1 VKGAKLRLRPDFFV
15 EVQMRR
21 LLLAI
26 AFILGV
32 CNFGFSGTLTIVP
45 TTTLQAQTS
54 NNTSAANSFTAQTN
68 GNMTVAN
75 ISKMDLHSLL
85 YPGATT
91 KIYAHMM
98 LWFGGPS
105 PMNVG
110 YNSKDAAQVHRQIQ
124 DMISRGVDGVIMDWY
139 GPGNFEDD
147 VAKLVMAEVETHP
160 GFTFAIMVDKGAIYW
175 NSCSGCTPQ
184 QALISQ
190 IQYIQRTYFP
200 SPAYMK
206 INGKPVITNFDL
218 DLHFTIDWNAVNTA
232 VGGNIA
238 YIFQHAAGFTHLL
251 SGGSYSWIMPATTDY
266 GMSYMTKF
274 YDAALANPAEEA
286 IGAVYKGFNDTLAS
300 WTMNRIMSQ
309 QCGQTWLQ
317 TFDELNHFYNSG
329 TQLAALQLP
338 TWNDYEEAT
347 EIETGIDNCLS
358 VATNLSGTALQWGIS
373 GNENTIDHYV
383 VYISTDGQNL
393 MSLTTLPA
401 GSRTVDI
408 SSYSLAAGTYT
419 LYLQAVGKATLKNQM
434 SGAVQYTAQAA
445 PPPPPPPPPPGGSAQ
460 KIMLAAAPSS
470 LSIAQGQSGSTSI
483 SVTAQPVPFPSPVS
497 LSCFGLSA
505 GVTCSFAPASVVPGS
520 GAVASLLTVSI
531 PVTRVG
537 KSQDRSR
544 GQLLYAI
551 GFLGLGFPAVVILG
565 QNRRKKLVVP
575 VTAIAVTIGLLLL
588 SSCAGGGQRVTQT
601 AVSSTQQPVT
611 YTITVVG
618 NSGAVQGS
626 TSMTITVH

>member
-1 VKGAKLRLRPDFFV
+1 
-15 EVQMRR
+15 MRR
-21 LLLAI
+21 LLPAI

-32 CNFGFSGTLTIVP
+32 CNFGFAGTLTIVP

-54 NNTSAANSFTAQTN
+54 NNTSAADSFTAQTN
-68 GNMTVAN
+68 GNMSVAN

-124 DMISRGVDGVIMDWY
+124 DMISRGIEGVILDWY

-190 IQYIQRTYFP
+190 IQYIQHTYFP

-206 INGKPVITNFDL
+206 IKGNPVITNFDL
-218 DLHFTIDWNAVNTA
+218 DLHFAIDWNAVNTA

-238 YIFQHAAGFTHLL
+238 YIFQHAEGFTHVL
-251 SGGSYSWIMPATTDY
+251 SSGSYSWIMPATTDY
-266 GMSYMTKF
+266 GMGYMTKF
-274 YDAALANPAEEA
+274 YTAALAAPTEEA
-286 IGAVYKGFNDTLAS
+286 FGAVYKGFNDTLAS

-309 QCGQTWLQ
+309 RCGQTWLQ
-317 TFDELNHFYNSG
+317 SFDELNHFYNSG

-347 EIETGIDNCLS
+347 EIESGIDNCLS
-358 VATNLSGTALQWGIS
+358 VSANLAGGALQWAIS
-373 GNENTIDHYV
+373 GNENTVDHYV
-383 VYISTDGQNL
+383 VYISTDAKNL
-393 MSLTTLPA
+393 MPLTTLPT
-401 GSRTVDI
+401 GSRTLDVT
-408 SSYSLAAGTYT
+408 SYSLAAGTYT
-419 LYLQAVGKATLKNQM
+419 LYLQAVGKAGLKNQM
-434 SGAVQYTAQAA
+434 SGAVQYTVQ
-445 PPPPPPPPPPGGSAQ
+445 PPPPSPPGGGGGSAQ
-460 KIMLAAAPSS
+460 TIRLAAVPSS
-470 LSIAQGQSGSTSI
+470 LSIAQGQSGSASI
-483 SVTAQPVPFPSPVS
+483 SVSAQPVPFPSAVM
-497 LSCFGLSA
+497 LSCSGLTA

-520 GAVASLLTVSI
+520 GAVTSVLTVST

-537 KSQDRSR
+537 KSQELGRR
-544 GQLLYAI
+544 HMLYAI
-551 GFLGLGFPAVVILG
+551 GFLGLGFPGLVIWG
-565 QNRRKKLVVP
+565 QNRRKKFMVP
-575 VTAIAVTIGLLLL
+575 VITTAVTIGLLVL
-588 SSCAGGGQRVTQT
+588 SSCVGGGQRLSQN
-601 AVSSTQQPVT
+601 AVGSPPQPVT

-618 NSGAVQGS
+618 SSGTIQGS

>member
-1 VKGAKLRLRPDFFV
+1 
-15 EVQMRR
+15 
-21 LLLAI
+21 
-26 AFILGV
+26 
-32 CNFGFSGTLTIVP
+32 
-45 TTTLQAQTS
+45 
-54 NNTSAANSFTAQTN
+54 
-68 GNMTVAN
+68 
-75 ISKMDLHSLL
+75 
-85 YPGATT
+85 
-91 KIYAHMM
+91 
-98 LWFGGPS
+98 
-105 PMNVG
+105 
-110 YNSKDAAQVHRQIQ
+110 
-124 DMISRGVDGVIMDWY
+124 
-139 GPGNFEDD
+139 
-147 VAKLVMAEVETHP
+147 
-160 GFTFAIMVDKGAIYW
+160 
-175 NSCSGCTPQ
+175 
-184 QALISQ
+184 
-190 IQYIQRTYFP
+190 
-200 SPAYMK
+200 
-206 INGKPVITNFDL
+206 
-218 DLHFTIDWNAVNTA
+218 
-232 VGGNIA
+232 
-238 YIFQHAAGFTHLL
+238 
-251 SGGSYSWIMPATTDY
+251 
-266 GMSYMTKF
+266 MSYMTKF

-358 VATNLSGTALQWGIS
+358 VATNLSGTALQWSIS